1 MLTMVDSVLTTR
13 GKKKLGGER
22 NALIVEICALLV
34 EDDRASALA
43 LSCALA
49 DFGIVFHL
57 ANSLSGARR
66 CLLDL
71 SHHIDAVLLVPALSD
86 GRAEDLLP
94 EIEALPR
101 QPGVIILGDYLEEI
115 RPEATSYR
123 AVWAKK
129 TMDPSALAS
138 LIRRAADGYAQNT
151 LVRFARRFGLT
162 SKETKVL
169 DRVVAGMGPKQ
180 IAVDFGCSIQ
190 SIYAY
195 LAKVNAKT
203 ECSSYQEVVARLFQF
218 ACHGLGHTT
227 QGVDGPILNTPKGRA
242 AARPLSAK

>member
-71 SHHIDAVLLVPALSD
+71 SHHIDAVLLVPASPKHHPPWLA
-86 GRAEDLLP
+86 RPAKTP
-94 EIEALPR
+94 M
-101 QPGVIILGDYLEEI
+101 ILGM
-115 RPEATSYR
+115 P
-123 AVWAKK
+123 
-129 TMDPSALAS
+129 
-138 LIRRAADGYAQNT
+138 
-151 LVRFARRFGLT
+151 LVRT
-162 SKETKVL
+162 
-169 DRVVAGMGPKQ
+169 
-180 IAVDFGCSIQ
+180 
-190 SIYAY
+190 
-195 LAKVNAKT
+195 
-203 ECSSYQEVVARLFQF
+203 
-218 ACHGLGHTT
+218 
-227 QGVDGPILNTPKGRA
+227 
-242 AARPLSAK
+242 

>member
-34 EDDRASALA
+34 EDNRASALA

-71 SHHIDAVLLVPALSD
+71 YHHIDAVLLVPALSD

-94 EIEALPR
+94 EIDNRDQRVGAAITHQAGKKVSNR
-101 QPGVIILGDYLEEI
+101 CQ
-115 RPEATSYR
+115 AR
-123 AVWAKK
+123 AK
-129 TMDPSALAS
+129 
-138 LIRRAADGYAQNT
+138 
-151 LVRFARRFGLT
+151 
-162 SKETKVL
+162 
-169 DRVVAGMGPKQ
+169 
-180 IAVDFGCSIQ
+180 DFHS
-190 SIYAY
+190 
-195 LAKVNAKT
+195 
-203 ECSSYQEVVARLFQF
+203 R
-218 ACHGLGHTT
+218 
-227 QGVDGPILNTPKGRA
+227 
-242 AARPLSAK
+242 